1 MRKSSEIRFKTQ
13 RGSEVVIEVVRN
25 QGIETVDTN
34 LDGDILREDKYIDN
48 SYVFVTIESLKV
60 NRFMVDAPYF
70 SENHNCYVI
79 NFGKGRLVAIPE
91 EVYNEIIRLSEEN
104 IDVAESVEK
113 EEVSEIEIKKEYV
126 KKMIE
131 EGKVLPKKERESKKM
146 RYDTDFNEGGEG
158 YNPYD
163 EYITKEYADYILSK
177 TA

>member
-25 QGIETVDTN
+25 QGRETFNNN
-34 LDGDILREDKYIDN
+34 LDGDIFEEERYIDN
-48 SYVFVTIESLKV
+48 AYVFITIDSFGYE
-60 NRFMVDAPYF
+60 RFMVQAPRF
-70 SENHNCYVI
+70 SEKFNCYVI
-79 NFGKGRLVAIPE
+79 DLGKGKLVAIPE

-104 IDVAESVEK
+104 IDVAESVKK
-113 EEVSEIEIKKEYV
+113 EEASEIEVKKEYV

-131 EGKVLPKKERESKKM
+131 EGKVLPKKDLESKKIK
-146 RYDTDFNEGGEG
+146 YDIDFNEGGEG

-177 TA
+177 IA

>member
-34 LDGDILREDKYIDN
+34 LDGDILSEDKYIEN
-48 SYVFVTIESLKV
+48 SYVFVTIESLNV

-70 SENHNCYVI
+70 YEKHNCYVI
-79 NFGKGRLVAIPE
+79 NLGKGRLVAIPE
-91 EVYNEIIRLSEEN
+91 EVYNEIIRLSEEK

-113 EEVSEIEIKKEYV
+113 EEVSEIEVKKEYV

-131 EGKVLPKKERESKKM
+131 EGKVLPKKDLESKKIK
-146 RYDTDFNEGGEG
+146 YDIDFNEGGEG
-158 YNPYD
+158 YNPYN
-163 EYITKEYADYILSK
+163 EYITKEYAGYILSK
-177 TA
+177 TV